1 MLNIHKMEILDLM
14 YSIFIRLSAEAILR
28 IIDYSDEIKDKL
40 TSFLKLRPRL
50 KLKVDLSEFN
60 LNTRMTLND
69 NNEYVFR

>member
-1 MLNIHKMEILDLM
+1 MDNIDIIFYILIGLL
-14 YSIFIRLSAEAILR
+14 IKAILR
-28 IIDYSDEIKDKL
+28 IIDYSSEIKDKL
-40 TSFLKLRPRL
+40 TSFLKLSPRS

>member
-1 MLNIHKMEILDLM
+1 MENLDIIS
-14 YSIFIRLSAEAILR
+14 YIFISLSTLAILR
-28 IIDYSDEIKDKL
+28 IIDYSGEIKDKL
-40 TSFLKLRPRL
+40 TSFLKLSPRS

>member
-40 TSFLKLRPRL
+40 TSFLKLSPRS